1 MEEDS
6 ARETPRTGWL
16 AKEWGSLELP
26 LRVMKS
32 PAGFF
37 YLGTADEDG
46 PYSRESEEYWR
57 TEEEAST
64 ALNDPDQIPWTQRL
78 EP

>member
-1 MEEDS
+1 MQKDG
-6 ARETPRTGWL
+6 AKETPRIGWL
-16 AKEWGSLELP
+16 AKQWGHRELP

-32 PAGFF
+32 AAGF

-46 PYSRESEEYWR
+46 PFSRESEEYWR
-57 TEEEAST
+57 TEKDASA
-64 ALNDPDQIPWTQRL
+64 ALDHPNQIPWTQRL